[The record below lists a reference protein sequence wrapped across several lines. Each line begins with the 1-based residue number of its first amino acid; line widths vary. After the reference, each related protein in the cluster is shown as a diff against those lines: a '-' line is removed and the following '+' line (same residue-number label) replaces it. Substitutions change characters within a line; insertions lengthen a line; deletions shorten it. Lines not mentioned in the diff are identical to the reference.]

1 LSDEQI
7 DLIYN
12 YGEKNLAHFS
22 ARLLTKYFSRDE
34 LVAKKMTRSSEI
46 ENLDPIRIGFI
57 KSHLQ
62 DRNGGPLSDEQW
74 RQCKHQIYK
83 YQWYHINYLKKLK
96 NKSKN
101 D

>member
-1 LSDEQI
+1 LKSRLSDEQV

-62 DRNGGPLSDEQW
+62 DRNGGQLTDKQW
-74 RQCKHQIYK
+74 RECKRLMYVR
-83 YQWYHINYLKKLK
+83 QWNHINK
-96 NKSKN
+96 N
-101 D
+101 